1 MENQKLIRP
10 DSLLVDFIFPQF
22 ILLCEPTVD
31 SERISR
37 ECLSLREEDPEGRK
51 LSNIG
56 GWQSKLITKTDL
68 PELKKLVSTV
78 NEICKNIV
86 PGAVGISTPLN
97 GTYEWWVNINK
108 KNQFNVPHAHGGTK
122 YIAIYY
128 AQVPEDPGP
137 LTVIRPD
144 TASPLRYQ
152 EPPSVEAIPKANSL
166 YFFPGHLLHYVMPPA
181 TDEKERISIA
191 FNFY

>member
-1 MENQKLIRP
+1 MENQELIHP
-10 DSLLVDFIFPQF
+10 NSLLVDFIFPQF
-22 ILLCEPTVD
+22 MMLCEPTVD
-31 SERISR
+31 SKKISR
-37 ECLSLREEDPEGRK
+37 ECFSLKEEDPEGRK

-56 GWQSKLITKTDL
+56 GWQSKLHTKTDL

-78 NEICKNIV
+78 NKICNNIV
-86 PGAVGISTPLN
+86 PEVVGISTPLN
-97 GTYEWWVNINK
+97 GSYEWWVNINE
-108 KNQFNVPHAHGGTK
+108 KNQFNVPHAHGAAK

-128 AQVPEDPGP
+128 AQVPIDPGL

-144 TASPLRYQ
+144 TATPLRHK
-152 EPPSVEAIPKANSL
+152 EPPSVEARPKANSL
-166 YFFPGHLLHYVMPPA
+166 YFFPGHLLHYVMPPK